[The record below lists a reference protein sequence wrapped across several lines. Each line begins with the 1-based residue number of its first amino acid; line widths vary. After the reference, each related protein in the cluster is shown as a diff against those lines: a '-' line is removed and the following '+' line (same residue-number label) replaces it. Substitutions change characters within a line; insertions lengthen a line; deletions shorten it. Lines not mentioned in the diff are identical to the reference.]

1 MNMLSD
7 AFNKA
12 TSPNAFCIRLNQ
24 SCKRKFRKK
33 IKRGYGRHRQIVN
46 SNFRIPRMVPYSKDE
61 RGSSVA
67 PSLRRRSQSPWR

>member
-1 MNMLSD
+1 MHSTKPLPPMPSASD
-7 AFNKA
+7 SIKA
-12 TSPNAFCIRLNQ
+12 AKGSLG
-24 SCKRKFRKK
+24 KK